1 MGILTLDVESDP
13 RNEILYC
20 LRRAKT
26 AQGDLLLLTPSQ
38 IRAMRLFITFRE
50 QTKSTPTLR

>member
-38 IRAMRLFITFRE
+38 IRAVPLFMTFRE
-50 QTKSTPTLR
+50 QVTPTPTLH